1 MNLVILY
8 VFVNFYLILFQ
19 FPWILTDYT
28 SDTLNLDDEKVYRD
42 LSRPLGVV
50 NPKIEEQVREK

>member
-1 MNLVILY
+1 MFGIIFGNTSV
-8 VFVNFYLILFQ
+8 Q
-19 FPWILTDYT
+19 FPWILCDYT

-50 NPKIEEQVREK
+50 NPKNEEQVKEK